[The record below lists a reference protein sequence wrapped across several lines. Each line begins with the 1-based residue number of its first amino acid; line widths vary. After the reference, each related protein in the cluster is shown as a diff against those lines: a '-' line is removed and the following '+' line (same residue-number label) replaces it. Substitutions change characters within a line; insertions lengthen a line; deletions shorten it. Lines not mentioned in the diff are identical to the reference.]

1 MSTPRGTS
9 VFTDGGYRYVEGV
22 FQYSGG
28 VAAQPGHAIERAVFH
43 RGLPLAAGF
52 EAIQAHLGRLG
63 RANPALCAL
72 EPRITDHA
80 MDQREAVCELPLR
93 G

>member
-1 MSTPRGTS
+1 MAATAGC
-9 VFTDGGYRYVEGV
+9 VEGV
-22 FQYSGG
+22 FQCSGG
-28 VAAQPGHAIERAVFH
+28 VAAQPGHVIERAWLQH
-43 RGLPLAAGF
+43 ALAMAYGF
-52 EAIQAHLGRLG
+52 DAIQVHLGRLG

-80 MDQREAVCELPLR
+80 MDQPEAVRERPLR